1 MVTPI
6 SEIAIRLTDY
16 PAPFM
21 LASYMALLGG
31 FLAMAAAL
39 SIFHRKRPPWTAIAT
54 LAVLGLITRIAIW
67 GGTRDDLIYE
77 LAFQLP
83 LALGIL
89 LCSHTAFRTG
99 KGQLNHTLAGLFL
112 LSGLNFFIKPFV
124 AAALGSGQTA
134 RDYAGSAYAL
144 YSQAST
150 AILLT
155 AAGLTVLL
163 IVIQTTIQEY
173 VRTAETDHLSGL
185 LNRRGFDRQAQAL
198 LASAPIGKRQLCAM
212 MIDLDHFKRIN
223 DCFGHDMG
231 DRVIQAFADIL
242 RSTAPKSAHL
252 ARTGGEEFVILLN
265 RVSAPAAGLIV
276 EAIAAFA
283 TRRRW
288 LVTSLAAA
296 SGSPCSL
303 KRLASIYSSSGERI
317 GNFLI
322 SARYRFSPS
331 SPAGAGIT
339 AFLSAM
345 SVMALHAITCLAG
358 EPCRRPV
365 CVGPVS
371 RARSCRDAARL
382 CLGLTSIKSLQSV
395 LNILM
400 TQNQRRR
407 FPSGCGRPDGGVQR
421 SPCSTISA
429 CRRLAPFVDHA
440 TD

>member
-1 MVTPI
+1 MNGAVVLLIVNAVVAGLFALSYFLIARISRGQRPVIAFGVSYLLGMVTPI

-77 LAFQLP
+77 LAFQAP

-185 LNRRGFDRQAQAL
+185 LNRRGFDRQGQAL
-198 LASAPIGKRQLCAM
+198 LASAPIGKRQLCAV

-231 DRVIQAFADIL
+231 DRVIRAFAEIL

-265 RVSAPAAGLIV
+265 RVTAPAAGLIV
-276 EAIAAFA
+276 EAIRAH
-283 TRRRW
+283 TREHGHGD
-288 LVTSLAAA
+288 LPTFSFSAGIAQYQAGDSLADLMRRADQACYRAKTLGRDRIETDDGIAA
-296 SGSPCSL
+296 DST
-303 KRLASIYSSSGERI
+303 AS
-317 GNFLI
+317 
-322 SARYRFSPS
+322 
-331 SPAGAGIT
+331 T
-339 AFLSAM
+339 
-345 SVMALHAITCLAG
+345 V
-358 EPCRRPV
+358 V
-365 CVGPVS
+365 
-371 RARSCRDAARL
+371 
-382 CLGLTSIKSLQSV
+382 
-395 LNILM
+395 
-400 TQNQRRR
+400 
-407 FPSGCGRPDGGVQR
+407 
-421 SPCSTISA
+421 
-429 CRRLAPFVDHA
+429 PFKAVNA
-440 TD
+440 